1 MPEISWVSIAA
12 MIAIVVGYGA
22 LMLLAVKFMIDSLK
36 KSIQERDQARKNEV
50 EDVYAHIDKQFAELK
65 NDLSKNNQQFVELE
79 KNFLK
84 FKAELPVD
92 YVRREDWIRFGAVI
106 DAKQDGLR
114 DLVMRV
120 LEQRGIQEHGG

>member
-1 MPEISWVSIAA
+1 MPEVSWVSIAA

-65 NDLSKNNQQFVELE
+65 DDLSKNNQQFVELE

-84 FKAELPVD
+84 FKAELPID